1 MAAGSAL
8 SFTAPFLDSKLASS
22 LPGSLPDLRWK
33 SLLLQLKTRVSGFF
47 SLVAQMVKTACNT
60 EDAASIPGYGRSPG
74 ESHGQ
79 RSLADY
85 SLWDHKELD
94 MTE

>member
-1 MAAGSAL
+1 MEITPPAAEDKSFWILFPGGSDGK
-8 SFTAPFLDSKLASS
+8 DS
-22 LPGSLPDLRWK
+22 
-33 SLLLQLKTRVSGFF
+33 
-47 SLVAQMVKTACNT
+47 ACNT